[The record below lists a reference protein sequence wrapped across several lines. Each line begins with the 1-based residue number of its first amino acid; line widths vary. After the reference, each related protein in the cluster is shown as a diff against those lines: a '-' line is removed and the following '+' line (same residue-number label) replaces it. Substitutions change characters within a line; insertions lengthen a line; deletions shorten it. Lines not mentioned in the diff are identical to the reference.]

1 MVRPL
6 RWLPRIFLN
15 HHAAGSIAIVVA
27 GALANA
33 RHVTNREILSCRPM
47 EREPKHRGE
56 QDQGERPEK
65 TDPEPARAGR
75 DPN

>member
-1 MVRPL
+1 MVRLL

-15 HHAAGSIAIVVA
+15 HHPAGSSSIVVA
-27 GALANA
+27 GAPANA
-33 RHVTNREILSCRPM
+33 RHVTHRKILSGRSM
-47 EREPKHRGE
+47 KREPKRRGE

-65 TDPEPARAGR
+65 TDPETGRASR